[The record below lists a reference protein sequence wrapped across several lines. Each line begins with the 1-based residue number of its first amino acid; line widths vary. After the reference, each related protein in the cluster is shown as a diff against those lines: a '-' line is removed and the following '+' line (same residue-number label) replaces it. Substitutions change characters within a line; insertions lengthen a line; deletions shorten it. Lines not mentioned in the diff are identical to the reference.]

1 MKLGMSSQDF
11 QDFIQTILDSPKTMI
26 STEGEGNANS
36 KPGTEEGV
44 GRKLL

>member
-36 KPGTEEGV
+36 KPGMEEGV